1 MEKKFDTIISGG
13 RVIDPANK
21 IDGKLDVGIKDNKIA
36 AIQNSLA
43 DKNSKVIDAKGKLVI
58 PGMIDT
64 HAHVFEH
71 VSGRFGLNPD
81 LVGVRS
87 GVTTVIDQGGPSC
100 MTFPGFRNFISNP
113 AKTNVLA
120 FISIYTVGGLEG
132 HYYPYLYGPG
142 GIDVKAC
149 AKAARANTDIVKGIK
164 AHAEPGGIS
173 RWGLETLELAKEA
186 SREAGIPVYIHLG
199 ELWPTEGGI
208 DVDMDARLPEIVALI
223 EKGDILAHPFTRHP
237 GGFVNKEG
245 KLHPIVNEAIDKGV
259 LIDIGHGSHFSFDM
273 ARAVLDANVL
283 PTTVGADMHG
293 YNTHVPAE
301 AGTPDEHPDDEMHLF
316 AGQAQFSMCH
326 AMTELM
332 ALGVAMEDTIPM
344 VSSKCA
350 EMIGMAHELGTLGI
364 GRTADISVLHDETG
378 EWTLKDN
385 SNVEVKTT
393 RRLRPAFCFRQGE
406 YFEADASILPV

>member
-1 MEKKFDTIISGG
+1 MAEQYDLVVTGG
-13 RVIDPANK
+13 RVIDPANNV
-21 IDGKLDVGIKDNKIA
+21 DGVSDVAVKDGKIA
-36 AIQNSLA
+36 AIGENLSA
-43 DKNSKVIDAKGKLVI
+43 SGAKTVDATGKLVI

-64 HAHVFEH
+64 HAHVYEH
-71 VSGRFGLNPD
+71 VSGRFGMNPD

-100 MTFPGFRNFISNP
+100 MTFPGFRNFIAKP

-142 GIDVKAC
+142 GVDAAAC
-149 AKAARANTDIVKGIK
+149 AKAATANSDIVKGIK

-173 RWGLETLELAKEA
+173 RWGLETLKLAKDA

-199 ELWPTEGGI
+199 ELWPTEGGV
-208 DVDMDARLPEIVALI
+208 DVDMDERLPEIVALI
-223 EKGDILAHPFTRHP
+223 DEGDILAHPFTRHP
-237 GGFVNKEG
+237 GGFVNKHG

-259 LIDIGHGSHFSFDM
+259 LIDIGHGSHFSFEM
-273 ARAVLDANVL
+273 ARAVLDAGVL

-301 AGTPDEHPDDEMHLF
+301 AGTPDDHPDDEMHLF
-316 AGQAQFSMCH
+316 AGQARFSMCH

-332 ALGVAMEDTIPM
+332 AMGVNMEDTIPM

-350 EMIGMAHELGTLGI
+350 EMISMGDELGTLGI

-378 EWTLKDN
+378 EWVLEDN
-385 SNVEVKTT
+385 SDVQVTT
-393 RRLRPAFCFRQGE
+393 KRRLRPAFCIRAGE
-406 YFEADASILPV
+406 YFEADAPILPV

>member
-1 MEKKFDTIISGG
+1 MAEQYDLVISGG
-13 RVIDPANK
+13 RVIDPATN
-21 IDGKLDVGIKDNKIA
+21 IDGVIDVAVKDGKIA
-36 AIQNSLA
+36 AVAETLSANGA
-43 DKNSKVIDAKGKLVI
+43 KTIDAAGKLVI

-64 HAHVFEH
+64 HAHVYEH
-71 VSGRFGLNPD
+71 VSGRFGMNPD

-100 MTFPGFRNFISNP
+100 MTFPGFRNFIAKP

-142 GIDVKAC
+142 GVDAAAC
-149 AKAARANTDIVKGIK
+149 AKAAAANSDIVKGIK

-199 ELWPTEGGI
+199 ELWPTEGGV
-208 DVDMDARLPEIVALI
+208 DVNMDERLPEIVALI
-223 EKGDILAHPFTRHP
+223 EEGDILAHPFTRHP

-273 ARAVLDANVL
+273 ARAVLDAGVL
-283 PTTVGADMHG
+283 PNTVGADMHG

-301 AGTPDEHPDDEMHLF
+301 AGTPDDHPDDEMHLF

-332 ALGVAMEDTIPM
+332 ALGVYMEDTIPM
-344 VSSKCA
+344 VSSQCA
-350 EMIGMAHELGTLGI
+350 EMIGMSDELGTLGV

-378 EWTLKDN
+378 EWTLHDN
-385 SNVEVKTT
+385 SDVQVTT
-393 RRLRPAFCFRQGE
+393 NRRLRPAFCIRAGE
-406 YFEADASILPV
+406 YFEADAPILPV

>member
-1 MEKKFDTIISGG
+1 MAEQYDLVITGG
-13 RVIDPANK
+13 RIIDPANN
-21 IDGKLDVGIKDNKIA
+21 IDGLNDVAVTDGKIA
-36 AIQNSLA
+36 AIAENLPTDTA
-43 DKNSKVIDAKGKLVI
+43 ETIDAAGKLVI

-64 HAHVFEH
+64 HAHVYEH
-71 VSGRFGLNPD
+71 VSGRFGMNPD

-100 MTFPGFRNFISNP
+100 MTFPGFRNFIAKP

-142 GIDVKAC
+142 GVDAAAC
-149 AKAARANTDIVKGIK
+149 AKAAAANSDIVKGIK

-173 RWGLETLELAKEA
+173 RWGLETLELAKDA

-199 ELWPTEGGI
+199 ELWPTEGGVH
-208 DVDMDARLPEIVALI
+208 VDMDERLPEIVALI
-223 EKGDILAHPFTRHP
+223 EEGDILAHPFTRHP

-259 LIDIGHGSHFSFDM
+259 LIDIGHGSHFSFEM
-273 ARAVLDANVL
+273 ARAVLDAGVL

-301 AGTPDEHPDDEMHLF
+301 AGTPDDHPDDEMHLF
-316 AGQAQFSMCH
+316 AGQARFSMCH

-332 ALGVAMEDTIPM
+332 AMGVKMEDTIPM
-344 VSSKCA
+344 VSSSCA
-350 EMIGMAHELGTLGI
+350 EMIGMGDELGTLGI

-378 EWTLKDN
+378 EWTLHDN
-385 SNVEVKTT
+385 SDVEVTT
-393 RRLRPAFCFRQGE
+393 NRRLRPAFCIRAGE
-406 YFEADASILPV
+406 YFDADAPILPE

>member
-21 IDGKLDVGIKDNKIA
+21 LDGKLDVGIKDNKISA
-36 AIQNSLA
+36 VERELK
-43 DKNSKVIDAKGKLVI
+43 DKNAEMIDATGKLVI

-64 HAHVFEH
+64 HAHVFEY

-100 MTFPGFRNFISNP
+100 MTFPGFRNFISDP

-132 HYYPYLYGPG
+132 HYYPYLYGPE
-142 GIDVKAC
+142 GIDVEAC
-149 AKAARANTDIVKGIK
+149 AKAAGANKDIVKGIK

-173 RWGLETLELAKEA
+173 RWGLETLKMAKDA

-199 ELWPTEGGI
+199 ELWPTEGDI

-223 EKGDILAHPFTRHP
+223 EEGDILAHPFTRHP

-316 AGQAQFSMCH
+316 AGQARFSMCH
-326 AMTELM
+326 AMTELIAM
-332 ALGVAMEDTIPM
+332 GVSMEDTIPM
-344 VSSKCA
+344 VSTHCA
-350 EMIGMAHELGTLGI
+350 EMIGMEDELGTLDV

-378 EWTLKDN
+378 EWVLQDN
-385 SNVEVKTT
+385 SDVEIKTT
-393 RRLRPAFCFRQGE
+393 RRLRPAFCLRQGE
-406 YFEADASILPV
+406 YFDADAPILPV

>member
-1 MEKKFDTIISGG
+1 MANEFDLIITGG
-13 RVIDPANK
+13 RVIDPANN
-21 IDGKLDVGIKDNKIA
+21 IDGLNDVGVKDGKIA
-36 AIQNSLA
+36 AVGNNLDSNGA
-43 DKNSKVIDAKGKLVI
+43 DTIDATGKLVI

-64 HAHVFEH
+64 HAHVYEH
-71 VSGRFGLNPD
+71 VSGRFGMNPD

-100 MTFPGFRNFISNP
+100 MTFPGFRNFIAKP

-142 GIDVKAC
+142 GIDVAAC
-149 AKAARANTDIVKGIK
+149 AKAAAANTDIVKGIK

-173 RWGLETLELAKEA
+173 RWGLDTLKMAKDA

-199 ELWPTEGGI
+199 ELWPTEGGV

-223 EKGDILAHPFTRHP
+223 EEGDILAHPFTRHP
-237 GGFVNKEG
+237 GGFVNKDG

-273 ARAVLDANVL
+273 ARAVLDAGVL

-332 ALGVAMEDTIPM
+332 AMGVSMEDTIPM
-344 VSSKCA
+344 VSSHCA
-350 EMIGMAHELGTLGI
+350 DMIGMSEELGTLGV

-378 EWTLKDN
+378 EWTLHDN
-385 SNVEVKTT
+385 SDVEVTT
-393 RRLRPAFCFRQGE
+393 DRRLRPAFCIRAGE
-406 YFEADASILPV
+406 YFNADAPILPE